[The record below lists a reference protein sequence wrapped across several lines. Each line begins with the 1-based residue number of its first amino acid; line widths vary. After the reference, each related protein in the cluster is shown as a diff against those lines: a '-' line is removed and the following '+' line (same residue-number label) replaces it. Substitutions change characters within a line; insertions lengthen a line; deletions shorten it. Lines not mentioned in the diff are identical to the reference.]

1 MRNKFLLLWG
11 ISFLFLIILSIPA
24 KSQQLVDRIVATING
39 KIITEKELEKEI
51 LWNQKEWG
59 LDKEK
64 ISKKEILESMI
75 EEKLLLMEAE
85 KRKITV
91 TEEEVEGA
99 FEKKEKELSLE
110 KLEEILKGRET
121 SLEEFKERLKKEILL
136 QKLIAE
142 KMREIDREISIK
154 KENVKAFYAQL
165 KQYIEGRGETG
176 KEVREFYKIYQKE
189 LAEKSLVKIA
199 YIVEEDKEKAKTILQ
214 KFKKEEFSSE
224 QGWIN
229 LNLREINPSLR
240 EAILNLKEGEISNL
254 IEMDGAFCIV
264 KLIKKS
270 EFSFEEFKDKIE
282 NYLKREKEKEIL
294 EKWIN
299 DLKSKTRI
307 EILI

>member
-1 MRNKFLLLWG
+1 MRNKLLFLWG
-11 ISFLFLIILSIPA
+11 VSFLFLIILSIPA
-24 KSQQLVDRIVATING
+24 KSQQLVDRIIATVDG

-91 TEEEVEGA
+91 TEKEVEGA
-99 FEKKEKELSLE
+99 FEKKEKQLSLE
-110 KLEEILKGRET
+110 KLEEILKERET

-142 KMREIDREISIK
+142 KMRGIDREIKIK
-154 KENVKAFYAQL
+154 TEDVKAVYAQL
-165 KQYIEGRGETG
+165 KQYIEGRGDLGEEAKG
-176 KEVREFYKIYQKE
+176 FYKIYQKE
-189 LAEKSLVKIA
+189 LAEKGLVKIA
-199 YIVEEDKEKAKTILQ
+199 YIVEKDKEKAETILQ
-214 KFKKEEFSSE
+214 KFIKKEEFSSQE
-224 QGWIN
+224 GWI
-229 LNLREINPSLR
+229 NLREINPSLK
-240 EAILNLKEGEISNL
+240 EAILNLKEGEVSNL
-254 IEMDGAFCIV
+254 IEINEVFCIV
-264 KLIKKS
+264 KLVEKN
-270 EFSFEEFKDKIE
+270 EFSFEEFKSKIE

-299 DLKSKTRI
+299 DLRSKTRI
-307 EILI
+307 KILI